1 MTVCTLL
8 EAISAAIDEEMER
21 DETVLVMGEDIA
33 GFGGAFK
40 VTAGLLERYGSG
52 RVVDTP
58 IAESGFTG
66 MAGAMAID
74 GLRPIVEYQ
83 FADFMTCAFDPIV
96 NFIAKAHY
104 RWGTPVPMVMRAPAG
119 AGVRGGPYHSISPE
133 AWFAHTPGL
142 KVVYPSTPY
151 DAKGLLKAAIR
162 DDNPVIYLEH
172 KKLYRRIREDVP
184 DDDYIVPLGS
194 ADVKIA
200 GDDLTIVTYGAMV
213 HEAAAAIADL
223 HARGISAELVD
234 LRSLVPLDW
243 ETVLESV
250 AATHRVLVVTEEHK
264 TGAFSAEIAAG
275 IAEQVFDE
283 LDAPIIRLGAL
294 DVPHPYSAALEDAM
308 LPNRASIVDAALE
321 LVGEEA

>member
-1 MTVCTLL
+1 MTVRTFL
-8 EAISAAIDEEMER
+8 EAISAAIDEEMQR
-21 DETVLVMGEDIA
+21 DERVLIMGEDIA

-40 VTAGLLERYGSG
+40 VTAGLLERYGDQ
-52 RVVDTP
+52 RVIDTP

-104 RWGTPVPMVMRAPAG
+104 RWGTPVPIVLRAPAG

-151 DAKGLLKAAIR
+151 DAKGLLKASIR
-162 DDNPVIYLEH
+162 DDNPVIFLEH
-172 KKLYRRIREDVP
+172 KKLYRRIREEVP
-184 DDDYIVPLGS
+184 NEDFIVRLGE
-194 ADVKIA
+194 ADIKIA
-200 GDDLTIVTYGAMV
+200 GDDVSIITYGAMV
-213 HEAAAAIADL
+213 HEAVAAIDELAGL
-223 HARGISAELVD
+223 GVSAELVD
-234 LRSLVPLDW
+234 LRSLVPMDW
-243 ETVLESV
+243 ETVLGSV
-250 AATHRVLVVTEEHK
+250 ARTGRVVVVTEEHR

-275 IAEQVFDE
+275 LAEHAFGDLV
-283 LDAPIIRLGAL
+283 APIVRLGAL
-294 DVPHPYSAALEDAM
+294 DVPHPYSAVLEDAM
-308 LPNRASIVDAALE
+308 LPNRSSITAAVLS
-321 LVGEEA
+321 VMRY